1 MSTKPVLVPLGAL
14 SAKSEID
21 NVLNLKLTAAD
32 RRLERP
38 IPENCQIGN
47 GRKEVRKKSLEDSDP
62 TPRVPEGGSCPMMSR
77 FSIPL
82 KREDLLKLPEEEGNL
97 WVETVLSIREVVAKI
112 KVGLDGG

>member
-1 MSTKPVLVPLGAL
+1 
-14 SAKSEID
+14 
-21 NVLNLKLTAAD
+21 
-32 RRLERP
+32 
-38 IPENCQIGN
+38 
-47 GRKEVRKKSLEDSDP
+47 
-62 TPRVPEGGSCPMMSR
+62 MMSR